1 LGIEAL
7 THDDAGNLHVPETA
21 AAWRDWISATGT
33 RAYSIG
39 DPVIDW
45 LSAYGA
51 KRGYPRDTEAPGYDQ
66 RTDFTDFIFRQ
77 GHAFEAAVIAHI
89 RTLSPVL
96 DVGGDRRDAR
106 DDAHDLSKAEQTFEA
121 MAGSAPIIYQ
131 GVLRD
136 AERRTYGMPDLLVRS
151 DVLHDLFP
159 STISAGEAGLDAPGL
174 GLTGRHYLVVDA
186 KFTTLHLRQDGHM
199 LAGDS
204 VKAYRVQLSV
214 YNSALGRLQGF
225 LPPVAY
231 LLGRSWEWTRKRQ
244 KERGTGC
251 MERLGKIAPDEVPR
265 GGKSPY
271 ETAAAAVAWQ
281 RRVRTEGADWVAS
294 PTPSVPE
301 LQPNPRNSRDSPW
314 HSAKLQI
321 AQEVRDAQWPTG
333 SIAQGNG
340 LRQPPLVATSQGNAI
355 TPDRLG
361 GGDEPWR
368 ATGLAFYVDF
378 ETVNDLNDDFS
389 RIPSKGGQN
398 LIFTIGCG
406 HVDEGSWV
414 FESFTVAEFT
424 EDAEAT
430 VIDAWLAH
438 MEGVRGRLAPE
449 MAKPMVFH
457 WSPAETSVLEKSY
470 NSAVVRHPERQW
482 PEVGWFDFLNRVMR
496 AEGVQIAEA
505 SGLGLK
511 TVAQAMHAKDL
522 IETVWEEGSMGGQG
536 AMIGGMWCD
545 EESRKTGVPADEIA
559 LMQEIVSYNEIDC
572 KTMMEIIRYMREHH

>member
-1 LGIEAL
+1 MGIEAL
-7 THDDAGNLHVPETA
+7 THDDAGKLHVPETA
-21 AAWRDWISATGT
+21 AAWREWISATGT

-51 KRGYPRDTEAPGYDQ
+51 KEGYPLDTEAPGYDQ

-77 GHAFEAAVIAHI
+77 GHAFEAAVMSHI
-89 RTLSPVL
+89 RTLSPVVT
-96 DVGGDRRDAR
+96 VGGDRRDAR

-121 MAGSAPIIYQ
+121 MADGAPIIYQ

-159 STISAGEAGLDAPGL
+159 STISAEEAGLDAPGL

-199 LAGDS
+199 SAGDS

-231 LLGRSWEWTRKRQ
+231 LLGRSWQWRRGGQT
-244 KERGTGC
+244 ERGAGC
-251 MERLGKIAPDEVPR
+251 MERLGKIAPREVPR
-265 GGKSPY
+265 GGKSAY
-271 ETAAAAVAWQ
+271 EIAEAAVAWQ

-294 PTPSVPE
+294 PTPTVPE
-301 LQPNPRNSRDSPW
+301 LQPNMRNTRDYPW
-314 HSAKLQI
+314 HNAKLQI
-321 AQEVRDAQWPTG
+321 AEGVLDAQWPTG
-333 SIAQGNG
+333 PGARGG
-340 LRQPPLVATSQGNAI
+340 GARQPPLVAPSQGSAI

-368 ATGLAFYVDF
+368 APGLAFYVDF

-389 RIPSKGGQN
+389 GMPLKGGKT

-406 HVDEGSWV
+406 HVEDGAWKFS
-414 FESFTVAEFT
+414 SFTVAGFT

-430 VIDAWLAH
+430 IIDAWLAH
-438 MEGVRGRLAPE
+438 MEEVRGRLAPDVSG
-449 MAKPMVFH
+449 PMVFH
-457 WSPAETSVLEKSY
+457 WSPAETSFLETSY
-470 NSAVVRHPERQW
+470 NSAVVRHPDRRW
-482 PEVGWFDFLNRVMR
+482 PGLGWFDFLKRVMR
-496 AEGVQIAEA
+496 AEKVEVEGA

-511 TVAQAMHAKDL
+511 AVAQAMHAKNL
-522 IETVWEEGSMGGQG
+522 IETVWEEGSMGGLG